1 MKKYFSIIRIFI
13 LSLTVFLTSCV
24 QDDVYST
31 PDLQGKCQD
40 LTPTKTI
47 AEVKAAFALAS
58 TNNVT
63 ITEDIII
70 EGYVS
75 SSDESGN
82 VYKTIYLQDAPENPT
97 QGLVVSVDAVSTYTS
112 YPQGSKVYIKLKG
125 LAFGKYGNVLQVGY
139 MNLDPVT
146 NTSEFG
152 RIPEKL
158 VKEHLVRSCAPKAK
172 IVPKVITLSQLGSTI
187 DPLIGALVQVNNAEF
202 PVNLLCNIYAPNG
215 TSVDRQIVDP
225 TRNTPAT
232 TRVVRNSGFA
242 SFAADQLPSGNGTFI
257 GILSRFNSTY
267 QFYINRVSDLNMK
280 GPRLD
285 GTTPSCSYNTEGKK
299 LISVSELKLLYTSG
313 NYTQITDNVYLKAQ
327 VTAND
332 KTGNLFK
339 YIYVEDKT
347 GGIRVNIDMTSLYAD
362 PRFFVGK
369 HLLINL
375 KNLYVGPVNGEV
387 QLGELFTNSSN
398 QTLVGRVAPS
408 NVYKYFFPT
417 TDFTEVVATEKTI
430 AGLTDGD
437 VGRWIKIK
445 DLQFINDDLGESYA
459 GASNTSRTLEDCS
472 GAKISLTTSSFAN
485 FASRQIDSGKGDLY
499 GVLTKY
505 NGKYE
510 VWITNPLGADFDGN
524 RCDGSPAP
532 VFESIFNEDFSGALT
547 NNWTAVSVLGT
558 DVWNIQQFGNPK
570 PCVVMS
576 GNGNEDWLISKPI
589 TLAGYKNYYLSFET
603 DGRASVQSDQLEV
616 YVTDNYTGSLDLKNW
631 TKLNPTLDSDMSK
644 FAPFVNSGKLDISN
658 FAGKNVVVAFKYT
671 STDTASATWELDNV
685 KVRGRK

>member
-24 QDDVYST
+24 QDDEYST
-31 PDLQGKCQD
+31 PDLQGKCQT

-47 AEVKAAFALAS
+47 AEVKTAYA
-58 TNNVT
+58 NNTAT
-63 ITEDIII
+63 ITDDIII

-112 YPQGSKVYIKLKG
+112 FPQGSKVYIKLKG
-125 LAFGKYGNVLQVGY
+125 LAFGRYGNVLQVGY
-139 MNLDPVT
+139 NNIDPIT
-146 NTSEFG
+146 NTPTFG

-158 VKEHLVRSCAPKAK
+158 VANHLVRSCASKVK
-172 IVPKVITLSQLGSTI
+172 IVPKVITLASLTNTSTV
-187 DPLIGALVQVNNAEF
+187 DPLIGALVQINNAEF
-202 PVNLLCNIYAPNG
+202 PVNLLCNVYAPNG
-215 TSVDRQIVDP
+215 TTVNRQLVDP
-225 TRNTPAT
+225 TKTTPENK
-232 TRVVRNSGFA
+232 RVVRNSGYA
-242 SFAADQLPSGNGTFI
+242 SFASDQLPSGNGTFI
-257 GILSRFNSTY
+257 GILSKFNSDY
-267 QFYINRVSDLNMK
+267 QFFINRVSDLNMK
-280 GPRLD
+280 GARLD
-285 GTTPSCSYNTEGKK
+285 GTTPSCTFNTEGKK

-430 AGLTDGD
+430 TNLTDGD

-445 DLQFINDDLGESYA
+445 DLQFINDDLGETYS
-459 GASNTSRTLEDCS
+459 GKRTLEDCS
-472 GAKISLTTSSFAN
+472 GKKIILNTSSFATFSGAQLDN
-485 FASRQIDSGKGDLY
+485 GKGDVY
-499 GVLTKY
+499 AILTK
-505 NGKYE
+505 NDTAYE
-510 VWITNPLGADFDGN
+510 LWITNRLGADLDGN

-558 DVWNIQQFGNPK
+558 AVWNIQQFGNPK

-616 YVTDNYTGSLDLKNW
+616 YVTDNYTGSLDPKNW

>member
-13 LSLTVFLTSCV
+13 LSLTVFVTSCV
-24 QDDVYST
+24 QDDEYST
-31 PDLQGKCQD
+31 PDLQGKCQT

-47 AEVKAAFALAS
+47 AEVKTAYA
-58 TNNVT
+58 NNTAT
-63 ITEDIII
+63 ITDDIII

-125 LAFGKYGNVLQVGY
+125 LAFGKYGSVLQVGY
-139 MNLDPVT
+139 NNLDPVT
-146 NTSEFG
+146 NTTTFG

-158 VKEHLVRSCAPKAK
+158 VGNHLVRSCAPKVK
-172 IVPKVITLSQLGSTI
+172 IVPKVITLSQLASTI

-202 PVNLLCNIYAPNG
+202 PINLLCNIYAPNG

-225 TRNTPAT
+225 TRNTPASS
-232 TRVVRNSGFA
+232 RVVRNSGYA

-257 GILSRFNSTY
+257 GILSKFNSTY

-285 GTTPSCSYNTEGKK
+285 GTTPSCTFNTTGKTMK
-299 LISVSELKLLYTSG
+299 TVAEVKAYFSG
-313 NYTQITDNVYLKAQ
+313 TLAQIPDNAYLKAQ

-347 GGIRVNIDMTSLYAD
+347 GGIRVNIDMASLYAD

-369 HLLINL
+369 QVLISL
-375 KNLYVGPVNGEV
+375 KDLYVGSVNTEV
-387 QLGELFTNSSN
+387 QLGGLFNGN
-398 QTLVGRVAPS
+398 VGRVLA
-408 NVYKYFFPT
+408 NDVYKHFFPT
-417 TDFTEVVATEKTI
+417 TDFTEVIATEKTI
-430 AGLTDGD
+430 AGLTDAD

-445 DLQFINDDLGESYA
+445 DLQFINDDLGETYA
-459 GASNTSRTLEDCS
+459 GASNTTRTLEDCS
-472 GAKISLTTSSFAN
+472 GSKLSLTTSSFAT

-558 DVWNIQQFGNPK
+558 AVWNIQQFGNPK

-603 DGRASVQSDQLEV
+603 DGRASVPSNPLEV
-616 YVTDNYTGSLDLKNW
+616 YVTDNYTGNYATTTW
-631 TKLNPTLDSDMSK
+631 TKLNPTLDPDMTK

-671 STDTASATWELDNV
+671 STATASATWELDNV

>member
-1 MKKYFSIIRIFI
+1 M
-13 LSLTVFLTSCV
+13 SLTVFLTSCV

-172 IVPKVITLSQLGSTI
+172 IVPKVITLSQLSSSI

-202 PVNLLCNIYAPNG
+202 PVNLLCNVYAPNG
-215 TSVDRQIVDP
+215 TSVDRRIVDP
-225 TRNTPAT
+225 TRPADAS
-232 TRVVRNSGFA
+232 TRVVRNSGYATFA
-242 SFAADQLPSGNGTFI
+242 SEQLPSGNGTFV
-257 GILSRFNSTY
+257 GVLSRYNSTY

-285 GTTPSCSYNTEGKK
+285 GTTPSCSFNTDGKSMK
-299 LISVSELKLLYTSG
+299 TVAEVKAYFSG
-313 NYTQITDNVYLKAQ
+313 TLAQIPDNAYLKAQ

-347 GGIRVNIDMTSLYAD
+347 GGIRVNIDMESLYAD

-369 HLLINL
+369 QVLINL
-375 KNLYVGPVNGEV
+375 KDLYVGSVNAEV
-387 QLGELFTNSSN
+387 QLGGLFNGN
-398 QTLVGRVAPS
+398 VGRVLA
-408 NVYKYFFPT
+408 NDVYKHFFPT

-430 AGLTDGD
+430 AGLTDAD

-445 DLQFINDDLGESYA
+445 DLQLVKEDLGHIFY
-459 GASNTSRTLEDCS
+459 GSRTLEDCS
-472 GAKISLTTSSFAN
+472 SNKINLYTESFAT
-485 FASRQIDSGKGDLY
+485 FANDIMDTGKGDVY
-499 GVLTKY
+499 GILKKY
-505 NGKYE
+505 NTTYE
-510 VWITNPLGADFDGN
+510 LIITNRLGLDLDGN
-524 RCDGSPAP
+524 RCDGTLSPS
-532 VFESIFNEDFSGALT
+532 FRDIFNDEFSNLS
-547 NNWTAVSVLGT
+547 NWTTVNGSGT
-558 DVWNIQQFGNPK
+558 QQWTTTNYGNPS
-570 PCVVMS
+570 PSAYIDGGRSANV
-576 GNGNEDWLISKPI
+576 DWLISKKI
-589 TLAGYKNYYLSFET
+589 TVPSDFSGVFMYFQT
-603 DGRASVQSDQLEV
+603 DGRYNSASGVPSLEV
-616 YVTDNYTGSLDLKNW
+616 YVTENYTGNVDTTVWTQKTARLDGD
-631 TKLNPTLDSDMSK
+631 LNSFGRFIGSSK
-644 FAPFVNSGKLDISN
+644 IDVTDFKGKDL
-658 FAGKNVVVAFKYT
+658 VVAFKYT
-671 STDTASATWELDNV
+671 SVDGASTTWELDNFSV
-685 KVRGRK
+685 KGMK

>member
-1 MKKYFSIIRIFI
+1 
-13 LSLTVFLTSCV
+13 
-24 QDDVYST
+24 
-31 PDLQGKCQD
+31 
-40 LTPTKTI
+40 
-47 AEVKAAFALAS
+47 
-58 TNNVT
+58 
-63 ITEDIII
+63 
-70 EGYVS
+70 
-75 SSDESGN
+75 
-82 VYKTIYLQDAPENPT
+82 
-97 QGLVVSVDAVSTYTS
+97 
-112 YPQGSKVYIKLKG
+112 
-125 LAFGKYGNVLQVGY
+125 
-139 MNLDPVT
+139 
-146 NTSEFG
+146 
-152 RIPEKL
+152 
-158 VKEHLVRSCAPKAK
+158 
-172 IVPKVITLSQLGSTI
+172 
-187 DPLIGALVQVNNAEF
+187 
-202 PVNLLCNIYAPNG
+202 
-215 TSVDRQIVDP
+215 
-225 TRNTPAT
+225 
-232 TRVVRNSGFA
+232 
-242 SFAADQLPSGNGTFI
+242 
-257 GILSRFNSTY
+257 
-267 QFYINRVSDLNMK
+267 
-280 GPRLD
+280 
-285 GTTPSCSYNTEGKK
+285 
-299 LISVSELKLLYTSG
+299 
-313 NYTQITDNVYLKAQ
+313 
-327 VTAND
+327 
-332 KTGNLFK
+332 
-339 YIYVEDKT
+339 
-347 GGIRVNIDMTSLYAD
+347 MTSLYAD

-430 AGLTDGD
+430 TNLTDGD

-547 NNWTAVSVLGT
+547 NNWTAVNVLGT
-558 DVWNIQQFGNPK
+558 AVWNIQQFGNPK

-616 YVTDNYTGSLDLKNW
+616 YVTDNYTGSLDPKNW

>member
-13 LSLTVFLTSCV
+13 LSLTVFVTSCV
-24 QDDVYST
+24 QDDEYST
-31 PDLQGKCQD
+31 PDLQGKCQT

-47 AEVKAAFALAS
+47 AEVKTAYA
-58 TNNVT
+58 NNTAT
-63 ITEDIII
+63 ITDDIII

-125 LAFGKYGNVLQVGY
+125 LAFGKYGSVLQVGY
-139 MNLDPVT
+139 NNLDPVT
-146 NTSEFG
+146 NTTTFG

-158 VKEHLVRSCAPKAK
+158 VGNHLVRSCAPKVK
-172 IVPKVITLSQLGSTI
+172 IVPKVITLSQLASTI

-202 PVNLLCNIYAPNG
+202 PINLLCNIYAPNG

-225 TRNTPAT
+225 TRNTPASS
-232 TRVVRNSGFA
+232 RVVRNSGYA

-257 GILSRFNSTY
+257 GILSKFNSTY

-285 GTTPSCSYNTEGKK
+285 GTTPSCTFNTTGKTMK
-299 LISVSELKLLYTSG
+299 TVAEVKAYFSG
-313 NYTQITDNVYLKAQ
+313 TLAQIPDNAYLKAQ

-347 GGIRVNIDMTSLYAD
+347 GGIRVNIDMASLYAD

-369 HLLINL
+369 QVLISL
-375 KNLYVGPVNGEV
+375 KDLYVGSVNTEV
-387 QLGELFTNSSN
+387 QLGGLFNGN
-398 QTLVGRVAPS
+398 VGRVLA
-408 NVYKYFFPT
+408 NDVYKHFFPT

-430 AGLTDGD
+430 AGLTDAD

-445 DLQFINDDLGESYA
+445 DLQFINDDLGETYA
-459 GASNTSRTLEDCS
+459 GASNTTRTLEDCS
-472 GAKISLTTSSFAN
+472 GSKLSLTTSSFAT

-547 NNWTAVSVLGT
+547 NNWTAVNVLGT
-558 DVWNIQQFGNPK
+558 AVWNIQQFGNPK

-603 DGRASVQSDQLEV
+603 DGRASVPSNPLEV
-616 YVTDNYTGSLDLKNW
+616 YVTDNYTGNYATTTW
-631 TKLNPTLDSDMSK
+631 TKLNPTLDPDMTK

-671 STDTASATWELDNV
+671 STATASATWELDNV

>member
-40 LTPTKTI
+40 LTSTKTI
-47 AEVKAAFALAS
+47 AEVKTAFA
-58 TNNVT
+58 NNTAT
-63 ITEDIII
+63 ITDDIII

-112 YPQGSKVYIKLKG
+112 FPQGSKVYIKLKG
-125 LAFGKYGNVLQVGY
+125 LAFGRYGNVLQVGY
-139 MNLDPVT
+139 NNIDPIT
-146 NTSEFG
+146 NTPTFG

-158 VKEHLVRSCAPKAK
+158 VANHLVRSCASKVK
-172 IVPKVITLSQLGSTI
+172 MVPKVITLASLTNTSTV
-187 DPLIGALVQVNNAEF
+187 DPLIGALVQINNAEF
-202 PVNLLCNIYAPNG
+202 PINLLCNIYAPNG
-215 TSVDRQIVDP
+215 TTVNRQIVDP
-225 TRNTPAT
+225 TMTTPINS
-232 TRVVRNSGFA
+232 RVVRNSGYA

-257 GILSRFNSTY
+257 GILSKFNSDY
-267 QFYINRVSDLNMK
+267 QFFINRVSDLNMK
-280 GPRLD
+280 GARLD
-285 GTTPSCSYNTEGKK
+285 GTTPSCTFNTTGKTMK
-299 LISVSELKLLYTSG
+299 TVAEVKAYFSG
-313 NYTQITDNVYLKAQ
+313 TLAQIPDNAYLKAQ

-347 GGIRVNIDMTSLYAD
+347 GGIRVNIDMASLYAD

-369 HLLINL
+369 QVLINL
-375 KNLYVGPVNGEV
+375 KDLYVGSVNTEV
-387 QLGELFTNSSN
+387 QLGGFFNGN
-398 QTLVGRVAPS
+398 VGRVLA
-408 NVYKYFFPT
+408 NDVYKHFFQT
-417 TDFTEVVATEKTI
+417 NDFTEVVATEKTI
-430 AGLTDGD
+430 TGLTDGD

-547 NNWTAVSVLGT
+547 NNWTAVNVLGT
-558 DVWNIQQFGNPK
+558 AVWNIQQFGNPK

-603 DGRASVQSDQLEV
+603 DGRASVPSNPLEV
-616 YVTDNYTGSLDLKNW
+616 YVTDNYTGNYATTTW
-631 TKLNPTLDSDMSK
+631 TKLNPILDSDLSK

-671 STDTASATWELDNV
+671 STATASATWELDNV

>member
-172 IVPKVITLSQLGSTI
+172 IVPKVITLSQLSSSI
-187 DPLIGALVQVNNAEF
+187 EPLIGALVQVNNAEF
-202 PVNLLCNIYAPNG
+202 PVNLLCNVYAPNG

-232 TRVVRNSGFA
+232 TRVVRNSGYATFA
-242 SFAADQLPSGNGTFI
+242 SDQLPSGNGTFI
-257 GILSRFNSTY
+257 GILSKFNSTY

-285 GTTPSCSYNTEGKK
+285 GTTPSCTFNTTGKTMK
-299 LISVSELKLLYTSG
+299 TVAEVKAYFSG
-313 NYTQITDNVYLKAQ
+313 TLAQIPDNAYLKAQ

-369 HLLINL
+369 HVLINL
-375 KNLYVGPVNGEV
+375 KDLYVGSVNGEV
-387 QLGELFTNSSN
+387 QLGGLFNGN
-398 QTLVGRVAPS
+398 VGRVLA
-408 NVYKYFFPT
+408 NDVYKHFFPT
-417 TDFTEVVATEKTI
+417 NDFTEVVATEKTI
-430 AGLTDGD
+430 AGLTDAD

-445 DLQFINDDLGESYA
+445 DLQFINDDLGETYS
-459 GASNTSRTLEDCS
+459 GKRTLEDCS
-472 GAKISLTTSSFAN
+472 GKKIILNTSSFAT
-485 FASRQIDSGKGDLY
+485 FSGAQLDTGKGDVY
-499 GVLTKY
+499 AILTK
-505 NGKYE
+505 NNTAYE
-510 VWITNPLGADFDGN
+510 LWITNRLGADLDGN
-524 RCDGSPAP
+524 RCDGTLPVFTTIFSDAFTNLSNWTIVNDVTGTRTWTTTTYGNPAP
-532 VFESIFNEDFSGALT
+532 SAYMDGGRAANV
-547 NNWTAVSVLGT
+547 
-558 DVWNIQQFGNPK
+558 
-570 PCVVMS
+570 
-576 GNGNEDWLISKPI
+576 DWLISKKIAIPTDYSTI
-589 TLAGYKNYYLSFET
+589 SFSFES
-603 DGRASVQSDQLEV
+603 DGRYNSDPNVPSLEV
-616 YVTDNYTGSLDLKNW
+616 YITDNYTGNVTTTTW
-631 TKLNPTLDSDMSK
+631 TKKTVNLDTDLNA
-644 FAPFVNSGKLDISN
+644 FAGFVSSGKVDVTS
-658 FAGKNVVVAFKYT
+658 FKGKDLVVAFKYT
-671 STDTASATWELDNV
+671 SVDGASTTWEIDNFSV
-685 KVRGRK
+685 KGVK

>member
-24 QDDVYST
+24 QDDEYST
-31 PDLQGKCQD
+31 PDLQGKCQT

-47 AEVKAAFALAS
+47 AEVKTAYANNAA
-58 TNNVT
+58 T
-63 ITEDIII
+63 ITDDIII

-82 VYKTIYLQDAPENPT
+82 VYKTIYLQNAPENPT

-125 LAFGKYGNVLQVGY
+125 LAFGKYGSVLQVGY
-139 MNLDPVT
+139 NNLDPVT
-146 NTSEFG
+146 NTTTFG
-152 RIPEKL
+152 RIPEKIL
-158 VKEHLVRSCAPKAK
+158 GNHLVRSCAPKVK
-172 IVPKVITLSQLGSTI
+172 IVPKVITLSQLASTI

-202 PVNLLCNIYAPNG
+202 PVNLLCNVYAPNG

-225 TRNTPAT
+225 TRNTPASS
-232 TRVVRNSGFA
+232 RVVRNSGYA

-257 GILSRFNSTY
+257 GILSKFNSTY

-313 NYTQITDNVYLKAQ
+313 NYTQITDNAYLKAQ

-347 GGIRVNIDMTSLYAD
+347 GGIRVNIDMASLYAD

-369 HLLINL
+369 QVLINL
-375 KNLYVGPVNGEV
+375 KDLYVGSVNTEV
-387 QLGELFTNSSN
+387 QLGGLFNGN
-398 QTLVGRVAPS
+398 VGRVLA
-408 NVYKYFFPT
+408 NDVYKHFFPT

-430 AGLTDGD
+430 AGLTDAD

-445 DLQFINDDLGESYA
+445 DLQLVKEDLGHIFY
-459 GASNTSRTLEDCS
+459 GSRTLEDCS
-472 GAKISLTTSSFAN
+472 SNKINLYTESFAT
-485 FASRQIDSGKGDLY
+485 FANDIMDTGKGDVY
-499 GVLTKY
+499 GILKKY
-505 NGKYE
+505 NTTYE
-510 VWITNPLGADFDGN
+510 LIITNRLGLDLDGN
-524 RCDGSPAP
+524 RCDGTLSPS
-532 VFESIFNEDFSGALT
+532 FRDIFNDEFSNLS
-547 NNWTAVSVLGT
+547 NWTTVNGSGT
-558 DVWNIQQFGNPK
+558 QQWTTTNYGNPS
-570 PCVVMS
+570 PSAYIDGGRSANV
-576 GNGNEDWLISKPI
+576 DWLISKKI
-589 TLAGYKNYYLSFET
+589 TVPSDFSGVFMYFQT
-603 DGRASVQSDQLEV
+603 DGRYNSASGVPSLEV
-616 YVTDNYTGSLDLKNW
+616 YVTENYTGNVDTTVWTRKTARLDGN
-631 TKLNPTLDSDMSK
+631 LNSFGVFIGSSK
-644 FAPFVNSGKLDISN
+644 IDVTDFKGKDL
-658 FAGKNVVVAFKYT
+658 VVAFKYT
-671 STDTASATWELDNV
+671 SVAGFSTTWELDNFSV
-685 KVRGRK
+685 KGMK

>member
-1 MKKYFSIIRIFI
+1 
-13 LSLTVFLTSCV
+13 
-24 QDDVYST
+24 
-31 PDLQGKCQD
+31 
-40 LTPTKTI
+40 
-47 AEVKAAFALAS
+47 
-58 TNNVT
+58 
-63 ITEDIII
+63 
-70 EGYVS
+70 
-75 SSDESGN
+75 
-82 VYKTIYLQDAPENPT
+82 
-97 QGLVVSVDAVSTYTS
+97 
-112 YPQGSKVYIKLKG
+112 
-125 LAFGKYGNVLQVGY
+125 
-139 MNLDPVT
+139 
-146 NTSEFG
+146 
-152 RIPEKL
+152 
-158 VKEHLVRSCAPKAK
+158 
-172 IVPKVITLSQLGSTI
+172 
-187 DPLIGALVQVNNAEF
+187 
-202 PVNLLCNIYAPNG
+202 
-215 TSVDRQIVDP
+215 RQIVDP
-225 TRNTPAT
+225 TMTTPINS
-232 TRVVRNSGFA
+232 RVVRNSGYA

-257 GILSRFNSTY
+257 GILSKFNSDY
-267 QFYINRVSDLNMK
+267 QFFINRVSDLNMK
-280 GPRLD
+280 GARLD
-285 GTTPSCSYNTEGKK
+285 GTTPSCTFNTTGKTMK
-299 LISVSELKLLYTSG
+299 TVAEVKAYFTGALA
-313 NYTQITDNVYLKAQ
+313 QIPDNAYLKAQ

-347 GGIRVNIDMTSLYAD
+347 GGIRVNIDMASLYAD

-369 HLLINL
+369 QVLINL
-375 KNLYVGPVNGEV
+375 KDLYVGSVKGEV
-387 QLGELFTNSSN
+387 QLGGLFSGN
-398 QTLVGRVAPS
+398 VGRVLA
-408 NVYKYFFPT
+408 NDVYKHFFPT

-445 DLQFINDDLGESYA
+445 DLQFINDDLGETYA
-459 GASNTSRTLEDCS
+459 GASNTTRTLEDCS
-472 GAKISLTTSSFAN
+472 GSKLSLTTSSFAT

-499 GVLTKY
+499 GVLTKA

-558 DVWNIQQFGNPK
+558 AVWNVQQFGNPK

-603 DGRASVQSDQLEV
+603 DGRASVPSNPLEV
-616 YVTDNYTGSLDLKNW
+616 YVTDNYTGNYATTTW
-631 TKLNPTLDSDMSK
+631 TKLNPTLDPDMTK

-671 STDTASATWELDNV
+671 STATASATWELDNV

>member
-139 MNLDPVT
+139 MNIDPVT

-172 IVPKVITLSQLGSTI
+172 IVPKVITLSQLSSSI

-202 PVNLLCNIYAPNG
+202 PVNLLCNVYAPNG
-215 TSVDRQIVDP
+215 ATVNRQLVDP
-225 TRNTPAT
+225 TKTTPENK
-232 TRVVRNSGFA
+232 RVVRNSGYA
-242 SFAADQLPSGNGTFI
+242 SFASDQLPSGNGTFI
-257 GILSRFNSTY
+257 GILSKFNSDY
-267 QFYINRVSDLNMK
+267 QFFINRVSDLNMK

-285 GTTPSCSYNTEGKK
+285 GSTPSCSFNTAGKTMK
-299 LISVSELKLLYTSG
+299 TVAEVKAYFSG
-313 NYTQITDNVYLKAQ
+313 TLAQIPDNAYLKAQ

-347 GGIRVNIDMTSLYAD
+347 GGIRVNIDMESLYAD

-369 HLLINL
+369 QVLINL
-375 KNLYVGPVNGEV
+375 KDLYVGSVNAEV
-387 QLGELFTNSSN
+387 QLGGLFNGN
-398 QTLVGRVAPS
+398 VGRVLA
-408 NVYKYFFPT
+408 NDVYKHFFPT
-417 TDFTEVVATEKTI
+417 NDFTEVVATEKTI
-430 AGLTDGD
+430 AGLTDAD

-445 DLQFINDDLGESYA
+445 DLQLVKEDLGHIFY
-459 GASNTSRTLEDCS
+459 GSRTLEDCS
-472 GAKISLTTSSFAN
+472 SNKINLYTESFAT
-485 FASRQIDSGKGDLY
+485 FANDIMDTGKGDVY
-499 GVLTKY
+499 GILKKY
-505 NGKYE
+505 NTTYE
-510 VWITNPLGADFDGN
+510 LIITNRLGLDLDGN
-524 RCDGSPAP
+524 RCDGTLSPS
-532 VFESIFNEDFSGALT
+532 FRDIFNDEFSNLS
-547 NNWTAVSVLGT
+547 NWTTVNGSGT
-558 DVWNIQQFGNPK
+558 QQWTTTNYGNPS
-570 PCVVMS
+570 PSAYIDGGRSANV
-576 GNGNEDWLISKPI
+576 DWLISKKI
-589 TLAGYKNYYLSFET
+589 TVPSDFSGVFMYFQT
-603 DGRASVQSDQLEV
+603 DGRYNSASGVPSLEV
-616 YVTDNYTGSLDLKNW
+616 YVTENYTGNVDTTVWTRKTARLDGN
-631 TKLNPTLDSDMSK
+631 LNSFGVFIGSSK
-644 FAPFVNSGKLDISN
+644 IDVTDFKGKDL
-658 FAGKNVVVAFKYT
+658 VVAFKYT
-671 STDTASATWELDNV
+671 SVAGFSTTWELDNFSV
-685 KVRGRK
+685 KGMK

>member
-24 QDDVYST
+24 QDDEYST
-31 PDLQGKCQD
+31 PDLQGKCQT

-47 AEVKAAFALAS
+47 AEVKTAYA
-58 TNNVT
+58 NNTAT
-63 ITEDIII
+63 ITDDIII

-125 LAFGKYGNVLQVGY
+125 LAFGKYGSVLQVGY
-139 MNLDPVT
+139 NNLDPVT
-146 NTSEFG
+146 NTTTFG

-158 VKEHLVRSCAPKAK
+158 VGNHLVRSCAPKVK
-172 IVPKVITLSQLGSTI
+172 IVPKVITLSQLASTI

-202 PVNLLCNIYAPNG
+202 PINLLCNIYAPNG

-225 TRNTPAT
+225 TRNTPASS
-232 TRVVRNSGFA
+232 RVVRNSGYA

-257 GILSRFNSTY
+257 GILSKFNSTY

-285 GTTPSCSYNTEGKK
+285 GTTPSCTFNTTGKTMK
-299 LISVSELKLLYTSG
+299 TVAEVKAYFSG
-313 NYTQITDNVYLKAQ
+313 TLAQIPDNAYLKAQ

-347 GGIRVNIDMTSLYAD
+347 GGIRVNIDMASLYAD

-369 HLLINL
+369 QVLISL
-375 KNLYVGPVNGEV
+375 KDLYVGSVNTEV
-387 QLGELFTNSSN
+387 QLGGLFNGN
-398 QTLVGRVAPS
+398 VGRVLA
-408 NVYKYFFPT
+408 NDVYKHFFPT

-430 AGLTDGD
+430 AGLTDAD

-445 DLQFINDDLGESYA
+445 DLQFINDDLGETYA
-459 GASNTSRTLEDCS
+459 GASNTTRTLEDCS
-472 GAKISLTTSSFAN
+472 GSKLSLTTSSFAT

-558 DVWNIQQFGNPK
+558 AVWNIQQFGNPK

-603 DGRASVQSDQLEV
+603 DGRASVPSNPLEV
-616 YVTDNYTGSLDLKNW
+616 YVTDNYTGNYATTTW
-631 TKLNPTLDSDMSK
+631 TKLNPTLDPDMTK

-671 STDTASATWELDNV
+671 STATASATWELDNV

>member
-13 LSLTVFLTSCV
+13 LSLTVFVTSCV
-24 QDDVYST
+24 QDDEYST
-31 PDLQGKCQD
+31 PDLQGKCQT

-47 AEVKAAFALAS
+47 AEVKTAYA
-58 TNNVT
+58 NNTAT
-63 ITEDIII
+63 ITDDIII

-125 LAFGKYGNVLQVGY
+125 LAFGKYGSVLQVGY
-139 MNLDPVT
+139 NNLDPVT
-146 NTSEFG
+146 NTTTFG

-158 VKEHLVRSCAPKAK
+158 VGNHLVRSCAPKVK
-172 IVPKVITLSQLGSTI
+172 IVPKVITLSQLATTI

-202 PVNLLCNIYAPNG
+202 PINLLCNIYAPNG

-225 TRNTPAT
+225 TRNTPASS
-232 TRVVRNSGFA
+232 RVVRNSGYA

-257 GILSRFNSTY
+257 GILSKFNSTY

-285 GTTPSCSYNTEGKK
+285 GTTPSCTFNTTGKTMK
-299 LISVSELKLLYTSG
+299 TVAEVKAYFSG
-313 NYTQITDNVYLKAQ
+313 TLAQIPDNAYLKAQ

-347 GGIRVNIDMTSLYAD
+347 GGIRVNIDMASLYAD

-369 HLLINL
+369 QVLISL
-375 KNLYVGPVNGEV
+375 KDLYVGSVNTEV
-387 QLGELFTNSSN
+387 QLGGLFNGN
-398 QTLVGRVAPS
+398 VGRVLA
-408 NVYKYFFPT
+408 NDVYKHFFPT

-430 AGLTDGD
+430 AGLTDAD

-445 DLQFINDDLGESYA
+445 DLQFINDDLGETYA
-459 GASNTSRTLEDCS
+459 GASNTTRTLEDCS
-472 GAKISLTTSSFAN
+472 GSKLSLTTSSFAT

-558 DVWNIQQFGNPK
+558 AVWNIQQFGNPK

-603 DGRASVQSDQLEV
+603 DGRASVPSNPLEV
-616 YVTDNYTGSLDLKNW
+616 YVTDNYTGNYATTTW
-631 TKLNPTLDSDMSK
+631 TKLNPTLDPDLSK

-671 STDTASATWELDNV
+671 STATASATWELDNV

>member
-24 QDDVYST
+24 QDDEYST
-31 PDLQGKCQD
+31 PDLQGKCQT

-47 AEVKAAFALAS
+47 AEVKTAYA
-58 TNNVT
+58 NNTAT
-63 ITEDIII
+63 ITDDIII

-112 YPQGSKVYIKLKG
+112 FPQGSKVYIKLKG
-125 LAFGKYGNVLQVGY
+125 LAFGRYGNVLQVGY
-139 MNLDPVT
+139 NNIDPIT
-146 NTSEFG
+146 NTPTFG

-158 VKEHLVRSCAPKAK
+158 VANHLVRSCASKVK
-172 IVPKVITLSQLGSTI
+172 IVPKVITLASLTNTSTV
-187 DPLIGALVQVNNAEF
+187 DPLIGALVQINNAEF
-202 PVNLLCNIYAPNG
+202 PINLLCNIYAPNG
-215 TSVDRQIVDP
+215 TTVNRQIVDP
-225 TRNTPAT
+225 TMTTPINS
-232 TRVVRNSGFA
+232 RVVRNSGYA

-257 GILSRFNSTY
+257 GILSKFNSDY
-267 QFYINRVSDLNMK
+267 QFFINRVSDLNMK
-280 GPRLD
+280 GARLD
-285 GTTPSCSYNTEGKK
+285 GTTPSCTFNTTGKTMK
-299 LISVSELKLLYTSG
+299 TVAEVKAYFTGALA
-313 NYTQITDNVYLKAQ
+313 QIPDNAYLKAQ

-347 GGIRVNIDMTSLYAD
+347 GGIRVNIDMASLYAD

-369 HLLINL
+369 QVLINL
-375 KNLYVGPVNGEV
+375 KDLYVGSVKGEV
-387 QLGELFTNSSN
+387 QLGGLFSGN
-398 QTLVGRVAPS
+398 VGRVLA
-408 NVYKYFFPT
+408 NDVYKHFFPT

-445 DLQFINDDLGESYA
+445 DLQFINDDLGETYA
-459 GASNTSRTLEDCS
+459 GASNTTRTLEDCS

-499 GVLTKY
+499 GVLTKA

-547 NNWTAVSVLGT
+547 NNWTAVNVLGT
-558 DVWNIQQFGNPK
+558 AVWNIQQFGNPK

-616 YVTDNYTGSLDLKNW
+616 YVTDNYTGSLDPKNW

>member
-47 AEVKAAFALAS
+47 AEVKAAFANIS
-58 TNNVT
+58 TT
-63 ITEDIII
+63 ITDDIII

-172 IVPKVITLSQLGSTI
+172 IVPKVITLSQLSSSI

-202 PVNLLCNIYAPNG
+202 PVNLLCNVYAPNG
-215 TSVDRQIVDP
+215 TTVNRQLVDP
-225 TRNTPAT
+225 TKTTPENK
-232 TRVVRNSGFA
+232 RVVRNSGYA
-242 SFAADQLPSGNGTFI
+242 SFASDQLPSGNGTFV
-257 GILSRFNSTY
+257 GILSKYSSDY
-267 QFYINRVSDLNMK
+267 QFFINRVSDLKMN

-285 GTTPSCSYNTEGKK
+285 GTTPSCSFNTAGKTMK
-299 LISVSELKLLYTSG
+299 TVAEVKAYFSG
-313 NYTQITDNVYLKAQ
+313 TLAQIPDNAYLKAQ

-347 GGIRVNIDMTSLYAD
+347 GGIRVNIDMESLYAD

-369 HLLINL
+369 QVLINL
-375 KNLYVGPVNGEV
+375 KDLYVGSVNTEV
-387 QLGELFTNSSN
+387 QLGGLFNGN
-398 QTLVGRVAPS
+398 VGRVLA
-408 NVYKYFFPT
+408 NDVYKHFFPT

-430 AGLTDGD
+430 AGLTDAD

-445 DLQFINDDLGESYA
+445 DLQLVKEDLGHIFY
-459 GASNTSRTLEDCS
+459 GSRTLEDCS
-472 GAKISLTTSSFAN
+472 SNKINLYTESFAT
-485 FASRQIDSGKGDLY
+485 FANDIMDTGKGDVY
-499 GVLTKY
+499 GILKKY
-505 NGKYE
+505 NTTYE
-510 VWITNPLGADFDGN
+510 LIITNRLGLDLDGN
-524 RCDGSPAP
+524 RCDGTLSPS
-532 VFESIFNEDFSGALT
+532 FRDIFNDEFSNLS
-547 NNWTAVSVLGT
+547 NWTTVNGSGT
-558 DVWNIQQFGNPK
+558 QQWTTTNYGNPS
-570 PCVVMS
+570 PSAYIDGGRSANV
-576 GNGNEDWLISKPI
+576 DWLISKKI
-589 TLAGYKNYYLSFET
+589 TVPSDFSGVFMYFQT
-603 DGRASVQSDQLEV
+603 DGRYNSASGVPSLEV
-616 YVTDNYTGSLDLKNW
+616 YVTENYTGNVDTTVWTQKTARLDGD
-631 TKLNPTLDSDMSK
+631 LNSFGGFIGSSK
-644 FAPFVNSGKLDISN
+644 IDVTDFKGKDL
-658 FAGKNVVVAFKYT
+658 VVAFKYT
-671 STDTASATWELDNV
+671 SVAGFSTTWELDNFSV
-685 KVRGRK
+685 KGMK

>member
-24 QDDVYST
+24 QDDEYST
-31 PDLQGKCQD
+31 PDLQGKCQT

-47 AEVKAAFALAS
+47 AEVKTAYA
-58 TNNVT
+58 NNTAT
-63 ITEDIII
+63 ITDDIII

-125 LAFGKYGNVLQVGY
+125 LAFGKYGSVLQVGY
-139 MNLDPVT
+139 NNLDPVT
-146 NTSEFG
+146 NTITFG

-158 VKEHLVRSCAPKAK
+158 VGNHLVRSCAPKVK

-202 PVNLLCNIYAPNG
+202 PINLLCNIYAPNG

-232 TRVVRNSGFA
+232 TRVVRNSGYA

-257 GILSRFNSTY
+257 GVLSRYNSTY

-285 GTTPSCSYNTEGKK
+285 GTTPSCTFNTTGKTMK
-299 LISVSELKLLYTSG
+299 TVAEVKAYFSG
-313 NYTQITDNVYLKAQ
+313 TLAQIPDNAYLKAQ

-347 GGIRVNIDMTSLYAD
+347 GGIRVNIDMESLYAD

-369 HLLINL
+369 QVLINL
-375 KNLYVGPVNGEV
+375 KDLYVGSVNAEV
-387 QLGELFTNSSN
+387 QLGGLFNGN
-398 QTLVGRVAPS
+398 VGRVLA
-408 NVYKYFFPT
+408 NDVYKHFFPT

-430 AGLTDGD
+430 AGLTDAD

-445 DLQFINDDLGESYA
+445 DLQLVKEDLGHIFY
-459 GASNTSRTLEDCS
+459 GSRTLEDCS
-472 GAKISLTTSSFAN
+472 SNKINLYTESFAT
-485 FASRQIDSGKGDLY
+485 FANDIMDTGKGDVY
-499 GVLTKY
+499 GILKKY
-505 NGKYE
+505 NTTYE
-510 VWITNPLGADFDGN
+510 LIITNRLGLDLDGN
-524 RCDGSPAP
+524 RCDGTLSPS
-532 VFESIFNEDFSGALT
+532 FRDIFNDEFSNLS
-547 NNWTAVSVLGT
+547 NWTTVNGSGT
-558 DVWNIQQFGNPK
+558 QQWTTTNYGNPS
-570 PCVVMS
+570 PSAYIDGGRSANV
-576 GNGNEDWLISKPI
+576 DWLISKKI
-589 TLAGYKNYYLSFET
+589 TVPSDFSGVFMYFQT
-603 DGRASVQSDQLEV
+603 DGRYNSASGVPSLEV
-616 YVTDNYTGSLDLKNW
+616 YVTENYTGNVDTTVWTRKTARLDGN
-631 TKLNPTLDSDMSK
+631 LNSFGVFIGSSK
-644 FAPFVNSGKLDISN
+644 IDVTDFKGKDL
-658 FAGKNVVVAFKYT
+658 VVAFKYT
-671 STDTASATWELDNV
+671 SVAGFSTTWELDNFSV
-685 KVRGRK
+685 KGMK

>member
-31 PDLQGKCQD
+31 PDLQGKCQN

-47 AEVKAAFALAS
+47 AEVKEAFALAS

-172 IVPKVITLSQLGSTI
+172 IVPKVITLSQLSSSI

-202 PVNLLCNIYAPNG
+202 PVNLLCNVYAPNG
-215 TSVDRQIVDP
+215 TSVDRRIVDP
-225 TRNTPAT
+225 TRPADAG
-232 TRVVRNSGFA
+232 TRVVRNSGYATFA
-242 SFAADQLPSGNGTFI
+242 SEQLPSGNGTFV
-257 GILSRFNSTY
+257 GVLSRYNSTY

-285 GTTPSCSYNTEGKK
+285 GTTPSCTFNTTGKTMK
-299 LISVSELKLLYTSG
+299 TVAEVKAYFSG
-313 NYTQITDNVYLKAQ
+313 TLAQIPDNAYLKAQ

-375 KNLYVGPVNGEV
+375 KDLYVGVVNGEV
-387 QLGELFTNSSN
+387 QLGGFYNGN
-398 QTLVGRVAPS
+398 VGRVPA
-408 NVYKYFFPT
+408 NDVYQHFFPT

-430 AGLTDGD
+430 TNLTDGD

-445 DLQFINDDLGESYA
+445 DLQLVKEDLGHIFY
-459 GASNTSRTLEDCS
+459 GSRTLEDCS
-472 GAKISLTTSSFAN
+472 SNKINLYTESFAT
-485 FASRQIDSGKGDLY
+485 FANDIMDTGKGDVY
-499 GVLTKY
+499 GILKKY
-505 NGKYE
+505 NTTYE
-510 VWITNPLGADFDGN
+510 LIITNRLGLDLDGN
-524 RCDGSPAP
+524 RCDGTLP
-532 VFESIFNEDFSGALT
+532 VFTTIFSDGFT
-547 NNWTAVSVLGT
+547 NLSNWTTVNGSGT
-558 DVWNIQQFGNPK
+558 QQWTTTNYGNPG
-570 PCVVMS
+570 PSAYIDGGRSANV
-576 GNGNEDWLISKPI
+576 DWLISKKI
-589 TLAGYKNYYLSFET
+589 TVPSDFSGVFMYFQT
-603 DGRASVQSDQLEV
+603 DGRYNSASGVPSLEV
-616 YVTDNYTGSLDLKNW
+616 YVTENYTGNVDTTVW
-631 TKLNPTLDSDMSK
+631 TKKTARLDGDLNSFGVFIGSSK
-644 FAPFVNSGKLDISN
+644 IDVTDFKGKDL
-658 FAGKNVVVAFKYT
+658 VVAFKYT
-671 STDTASATWELDNV
+671 SVAGFSTTWELDNFSV
-685 KVRGRK
+685 KGMK

>member
-40 LTPTKTI
+40 LTSTKTI
-47 AEVKAAFALAS
+47 AEVKTAFA
-58 TNNVT
+58 NNTAT
-63 ITEDIII
+63 ITDDIII

-112 YPQGSKVYIKLKG
+112 FPQGSKVYIKLKG
-125 LAFGKYGNVLQVGY
+125 LAFGRYGNVLQVGY
-139 MNLDPVT
+139 NNIDPIT
-146 NTSEFG
+146 NTPTFG

-158 VKEHLVRSCAPKAK
+158 VANHLVRSCASKVK
-172 IVPKVITLSQLGSTI
+172 MVPKVITLASLTNTSTV
-187 DPLIGALVQVNNAEF
+187 DPLIGALVQINNAEF
-202 PVNLLCNIYAPNG
+202 PINLLCNIYAPNG
-215 TSVDRQIVDP
+215 TTVNRQIVDP
-225 TRNTPAT
+225 TMTTPINS
-232 TRVVRNSGFA
+232 RVVRNSGYA

-257 GILSRFNSTY
+257 GILSKFNSDY
-267 QFYINRVSDLNMK
+267 QFFINRVSDLNMK
-280 GPRLD
+280 GARLD
-285 GTTPSCSYNTEGKK
+285 GTTPSCTFNTTGKTMK
-299 LISVSELKLLYTSG
+299 TVAEVKAYFSG
-313 NYTQITDNVYLKAQ
+313 TLAQIPDNAYLKAQ

-347 GGIRVNIDMTSLYAD
+347 GGIRVNIDMASLYAD

-369 HLLINL
+369 QVLINL
-375 KNLYVGPVNGEV
+375 KDLYVGSVNTEV
-387 QLGELFTNSSN
+387 QLGGFFNGN
-398 QTLVGRVAPS
+398 VGRVLA
-408 NVYKYFFPT
+408 NDVYKHFFQT
-417 TDFTEVVATEKTI
+417 NDFTEVVATEKTI
-430 AGLTDGD
+430 TGLTDGD

-499 GVLTKY
+499 GVLTKA

-547 NNWTAVSVLGT
+547 NNWTAVSVKGAQ
-558 DVWNIQQFGNPK
+558 VWNIQQFGNPK

-603 DGRASVQSDQLEV
+603 DGRASVPSNPLEV
-616 YVTDNYTGSLDLKNW
+616 YVTDNYTGSLDPKNW

>member
-24 QDDVYST
+24 QDDEYST
-31 PDLQGKCQD
+31 PDLQGKCQT

-47 AEVKAAFALAS
+47 AEVKTAYA
-58 TNNVT
+58 NNTAT
-63 ITEDIII
+63 ITDDIII

-125 LAFGKYGNVLQVGY
+125 LAFGKYGSVLQVGY
-139 MNLDPVT
+139 NNLDPVT
-146 NTSEFG
+146 NTITFG

-158 VKEHLVRSCAPKAK
+158 VGNHLVRSCAPKVK
-172 IVPKVITLSQLGSTI
+172 IVPKVITLASLTNTSTV
-187 DPLIGALVQVNNAEF
+187 DPLIGALVQINNAEF
-202 PVNLLCNIYAPNG
+202 PINLLCNIYAPNG
-215 TSVDRQIVDP
+215 TTVNRQIVDP
-225 TRNTPAT
+225 TMTTPINS
-232 TRVVRNSGFA
+232 RVVRNSGYA
-242 SFAADQLPSGNGTFI
+242 SFAADQLPSGNGTFV
-257 GILSRFNSTY
+257 GLLSKFNSDY
-267 QFYINRVSDLNMK
+267 QFFINRVSDLNMK

-285 GTTPSCSYNTEGKK
+285 GSTPSCSYNTEGKK

-430 AGLTDGD
+430 TNLTDGD

-499 GVLTKY
+499 GVLTKA

-547 NNWTAVSVLGT
+547 NNWTAVNVLGT
-558 DVWNIQQFGNPK
+558 AVWNIQQFGNPK

-616 YVTDNYTGSLDLKNW
+616 YVTDNYTGSLDPKNW
-631 TKLNPTLDSDMSK
+631 TKLNPILDSDMSK

-671 STDTASATWELDNV
+671 STATASATWELDNV

>member
-58 TNNVT
+58 SNNVT

-139 MNLDPVT
+139 MNIDPVT

-172 IVPKVITLSQLGSTI
+172 IVPKVITLSQLSSSI

-202 PVNLLCNIYAPNG
+202 PINLLCNVYAPNG
-215 TSVDRQIVDP
+215 TTVNRQLVDP
-225 TRNTPAT
+225 TKTTPENK
-232 TRVVRNSGFA
+232 RVVRNSGYA

-257 GILSRFNSTY
+257 GILSKFNSDY
-267 QFYINRVSDLNMK
+267 QFFINRVSDLNMK

-285 GTTPSCSYNTEGKK
+285 GSTPSCSFNTAGKTMK
-299 LISVSELKLLYTSG
+299 TVAEVKAYFSG
-313 NYTQITDNVYLKAQ
+313 TLAQIPDNAYLKAQ

-347 GGIRVNIDMTSLYAD
+347 GGIRVNIDMASLYAD

-375 KNLYVGPVNGEV
+375 KDLYVGAVNGEV
-387 QLGELFTNSSN
+387 QLGGLFNGN
-398 QTLVGRVAPS
+398 VGRVLA
-408 NVYKYFFPT
+408 NDVYKHFFPT
-417 TDFTEVVATEKTI
+417 TDFTDVVATEKTI
-430 AGLTDGD
+430 AGLTDAD

-445 DLQFINDDLGESYA
+445 NLQFINDDLGESYA

-499 GVLTKY
+499 GVLTKA

-524 RCDGSPAP
+524 RCDGSTPP
-532 VFESIFNEDFSGALT
+532 VFENIFNEDFSGALT

-558 DVWNIQQFGNPK
+558 AVWNIQQFGNPK

-576 GNGNEDWLISKPI
+576 GNDNEDWLISKPI

-603 DGRASVQSDQLEV
+603 DGRASVPSNPLEV
-616 YVTDNYTGSLDLKNW
+616 YVTDNYTGNYATTTW
-631 TKLNPTLDSDMSK
+631 TKLNPILDSDLSK

-671 STDTASATWELDNV
+671 STATASATWELDNV

>member
-47 AEVKAAFALAS
+47 AEVKTAFA
-58 TNNVT
+58 NNTAT
-63 ITEDIII
+63 ITDDIII

-112 YPQGSKVYIKLKG
+112 FPQGSKVYIKLKG
-125 LAFGKYGNVLQVGY
+125 LAFGRYGNVLQVGY
-139 MNLDPVT
+139 NNIDPIT
-146 NTSEFG
+146 NTPTFG

-158 VKEHLVRSCAPKAK
+158 VANHLVRSCASKVK
-172 IVPKVITLSQLGSTI
+172 MVPKVITLASLTNTSTV
-187 DPLIGALVQVNNAEF
+187 DPLIGALVQINNAEF
-202 PVNLLCNIYAPNG
+202 PINLLCNIYAPNG
-215 TSVDRQIVDP
+215 LTVNRQIVDP
-225 TRNTPAT
+225 TMTTPINS
-232 TRVVRNSGFA
+232 RVVRNSGYA

-257 GILSRFNSTY
+257 GILSKFNSDY
-267 QFYINRVSDLNMK
+267 QFFINRVSDLNMK

-285 GTTPSCSYNTEGKK
+285 GTTPSCTFNTTGKTMK
-299 LISVSELKLLYTSG
+299 TVAEVKAYFTGALA
-313 NYTQITDNVYLKAQ
+313 QIPDNAYLKAQ

-347 GGIRVNIDMTSLYAD
+347 GGIRVNIDMASLYAD

-369 HLLINL
+369 QVLINL
-375 KNLYVGPVNGEV
+375 KDLYVGSVNTEV
-387 QLGELFTNSSN
+387 QLGGFFNGN
-398 QTLVGRVAPS
+398 VGRVLA
-408 NVYKYFFPT
+408 NDVYKHFFQT
-417 TDFTEVVATEKTI
+417 NDFTEVVATEKTI
-430 AGLTDGD
+430 AGLTDAD

-445 DLQFINDDLGESYA
+445 NLQFINDDLGESYA
-459 GASNTSRTLEDCS
+459 GGSNTSRTLEDCS
-472 GAKISLTTSSFAN
+472 GAKISLTTSSFAK

-558 DVWNIQQFGNPK
+558 AVWNIQQFGNPK

-603 DGRASVQSDQLEV
+603 DGRGSDTSNPLEV
-616 YVTDNYTGSLDLKNW
+616 YVTDNYKGNYDNTTW
-631 TKLNPTLDSDMSK
+631 TKLNPILDSDLSK

-671 STDTASATWELDNV
+671 STATASATWELDNV

>member
-47 AEVKAAFALAS
+47 AEVKAAFDLAS

-63 ITEDIII
+63 ITDDIII

-97 QGLVVSVDAVSTYTS
+97 QGLVVSVDAVSAYTS

-172 IVPKVITLSQLGSTI
+172 IVPKVITLSQLSSSI

-202 PVNLLCNIYAPNG
+202 PVNLLCNVYAPNG
-215 TSVDRQIVDP
+215 TSVDRRIVDP
-225 TRNTPAT
+225 TRPADAS
-232 TRVVRNSGFA
+232 TRVVRNSGYATFA
-242 SFAADQLPSGNGTFI
+242 SEQLPAGNGTFV
-257 GILSRFNSTY
+257 GVLSRYNSTY

-285 GTTPSCSYNTEGKK
+285 GSTPSCSFSTEGKAMK
-299 LISVSELKLLYTSG
+299 TIAEVKAYFSG
-313 NYTQITDNVYLKAQ
+313 TLAQIPDNAYLKAQ

-347 GGIRVNIDMTSLYAD
+347 GGIRVNIDMASLYAD

-369 HLLINL
+369 QVLINL
-375 KNLYVGPVNGEV
+375 KDLYVGSVNKEV
-387 QLGELFTNSSN
+387 QLGGLFNGN
-398 QTLVGRVAPS
+398 VGRVLA
-408 NVYKYFFPT
+408 NDVYKHFFPT

-430 AGLTDGD
+430 AGLTDAD

-445 DLQFINDDLGESYA
+445 DLQLVKEDLGHIFY
-459 GASNTSRTLEDCS
+459 GSRTLEDCS
-472 GAKISLTTSSFAN
+472 SNKINLYTESFAT
-485 FASRQIDSGKGDLY
+485 FANDIMDTGKGDVY
-499 GVLTKY
+499 GILKKY
-505 NGKYE
+505 NTTYE
-510 VWITNPLGADFDGN
+510 LIITNRLGLDLDGN
-524 RCDGSPAP
+524 RCDGTLSPS
-532 VFESIFNEDFSGALT
+532 FRDIFNDEFSNLS
-547 NNWTAVSVLGT
+547 NWTTVNGSGT
-558 DVWNIQQFGNPK
+558 QQWTTTNYGNPS
-570 PCVVMS
+570 PSAYIDGGRSANV
-576 GNGNEDWLISKPI
+576 DWLISKKI
-589 TLAGYKNYYLSFET
+589 TVPSDFSGVFMYFQT
-603 DGRASVQSDQLEV
+603 DGRYNSASGVPSLEV
-616 YVTDNYTGSLDLKNW
+616 YVTENYTGNVDTTVWTRKTARLDGD
-631 TKLNPTLDSDMSK
+631 LNSFGRFIGSSK
-644 FAPFVNSGKLDISN
+644 IDVTDFKGKDL
-658 FAGKNVVVAFKYT
+658 VVAFKYT
-671 STDTASATWELDNV
+671 SVAGFSTTWELDNFSV
-685 KVRGRK
+685 KGMK

>member
-31 PDLQGKCQD
+31 PDLQGKCQT

-47 AEVKAAFALAS
+47 AEVKTAYA
-58 TNNVT
+58 NNSAT
-63 ITEDIII
+63 ITDDIII

-139 MNLDPVT
+139 MNVDPVT
-146 NTSEFG
+146 NKDTFG

-158 VKEHLVRSCAPKAK
+158 VGNHLVRSCAPKAK
-172 IVPKVITLSQLGSTI
+172 IVPKVITLSQLSSSI

-202 PVNLLCNIYAPNG
+202 PVNLLCNVYAPNG
-215 TSVDRQIVDP
+215 TTVNRQLVDP
-225 TRNTPAT
+225 TKTTPENK
-232 TRVVRNSGFA
+232 RVVRNSGYATFA
-242 SFAADQLPSGNGTFI
+242 SEQLPSGNGTFI
-257 GILSRFNSTY
+257 GILSRYNSTY

-285 GTTPSCSYNTEGKK
+285 GTTPSCTFNTTGKTMK
-299 LISVSELKLLYTSG
+299 TVAEVKAYFSG
-313 NYTQITDNVYLKAQ
+313 TLAQIPDNAYLKAQ

-347 GGIRVNIDMTSLYAD
+347 GGIRVNIDMASLYAD

-369 HLLINL
+369 QVLINL
-375 KNLYVGPVNGEV
+375 KDLYVGSVNAEV
-387 QLGELFTNSSN
+387 QLGGLFNGN
-398 QTLVGRVAPS
+398 VGRVLA
-408 NVYKYFFPT
+408 NDVYKHFFPT

-430 AGLTDGD
+430 AGLTDAD

-445 DLQFINDDLGESYA
+445 DLQLVKEDLGHIFY
-459 GASNTSRTLEDCS
+459 GSRTLEDCS
-472 GAKISLTTSSFAN
+472 SNKINLYTESFAT
-485 FASRQIDSGKGDLY
+485 FANDIMDTGKGDVY
-499 GVLTKY
+499 GILKKY
-505 NGKYE
+505 NTTYE
-510 VWITNPLGADFDGN
+510 LIITNRLGLDLDGN
-524 RCDGSPAP
+524 RCDGTLSPS
-532 VFESIFNEDFSGALT
+532 FRDIFNDEFSNLS
-547 NNWTAVSVLGT
+547 NWTTVNGSGT
-558 DVWNIQQFGNPK
+558 QQWTTTNYGNPS
-570 PCVVMS
+570 PSAYIDGGRSANV
-576 GNGNEDWLISKPI
+576 DWLISKKI
-589 TLAGYKNYYLSFET
+589 TVPSDFSGVFMYFQT
-603 DGRASVQSDQLEV
+603 DGRYNSASGVPSLEV
-616 YVTDNYTGSLDLKNW
+616 YVTENYTGNVDTTVWTQKTARLDGD
-631 TKLNPTLDSDMSK
+631 LNSFGVFIGSSK
-644 FAPFVNSGKLDISN
+644 IDVTDFKGKDL
-658 FAGKNVVVAFKYT
+658 VVAFKYT
-671 STDTASATWELDNV
+671 SVAGFSTTWELDNFSV
-685 KVRGRK
+685 KGMK

>member
-139 MNLDPVT
+139 MNVDPVT
-146 NTSEFG
+146 NKDTFG

-158 VKEHLVRSCAPKAK
+158 VGNHLVRSCAPKAK
-172 IVPKVITLSQLGSTI
+172 IVPKVITLSQLSSSI

-202 PVNLLCNIYAPNG
+202 PVNLLCNVYAPNG
-215 TSVDRQIVDP
+215 TSVDRRIVDP
-225 TRNTPAT
+225 TRPADAS
-232 TRVVRNSGFA
+232 TRVVRNSGYATFA
-242 SFAADQLPSGNGTFI
+242 SEQLPSGNGTFV
-257 GILSRFNSTY
+257 GVLSRYNSTY

-285 GTTPSCSYNTEGKK
+285 GSTPSCSFNTAGKTMK
-299 LISVSELKLLYTSG
+299 TVAEVKAYFSG
-313 NYTQITDNVYLKAQ
+313 TLAQIPDNAYLKAQ

-347 GGIRVNIDMTSLYAD
+347 GGIRVNIDMNSLYAD

-369 HLLINL
+369 YLIIRI
-375 KNLYVGPVNGEV
+375 K
-387 QLGELFTNSSN
+387 FT
-398 QTLVGRVAPS
+398 
-408 NVYKYFFPT
+408 
-417 TDFTEVVATEKTI
+417 
-430 AGLTDGD
+430 
-437 VGRWIKIK
+437 
-445 DLQFINDDLGESYA
+445 
-459 GASNTSRTLEDCS
+459 
-472 GAKISLTTSSFAN
+472 
-485 FASRQIDSGKGDLY
+485 
-499 GVLTKY
+499 
-505 NGKYE
+505 
-510 VWITNPLGADFDGN
+510 
-524 RCDGSPAP
+524 
-532 VFESIFNEDFSGALT
+532 
-547 NNWTAVSVLGT
+547 
-558 DVWNIQQFGNPK
+558 
-570 PCVVMS
+570 
-576 GNGNEDWLISKPI
+576 
-589 TLAGYKNYYLSFET
+589 
-603 DGRASVQSDQLEV
+603 
-616 YVTDNYTGSLDLKNW
+616 
-631 TKLNPTLDSDMSK
+631 
-644 FAPFVNSGKLDISN
+644 
-658 FAGKNVVVAFKYT
+658 
-671 STDTASATWELDNV
+671 
-685 KVRGRK
+685 

>member
-97 QGLVVSVDAVSTYTS
+97 QGLVVSVDAVSAYTS

-172 IVPKVITLSQLGSTI
+172 IVPKVITLSQLSSSI

-202 PVNLLCNIYAPNG
+202 PVNLLCNVYAPNG
-215 TSVDRQIVDP
+215 TTVNRQLVDP
-225 TRNTPAT
+225 TKTTPENK
-232 TRVVRNSGFA
+232 RVVRNSGYA
-242 SFAADQLPSGNGTFI
+242 SFASDQLPSGNGTFV
-257 GILSRFNSTY
+257 GILSKYSSDY
-267 QFYINRVSDLNMK
+267 QFFINRVSDLNMK
-280 GPRLD
+280 GARLD

-313 NYTQITDNVYLKAQ
+313 NYTQITDNVYLKA
-327 VTAND
+327 
-332 KTGNLFK
+332 K
-339 YIYVEDKT
+339 
-347 GGIRVNIDMTSLYAD
+347 
-362 PRFFVGK
+362 
-369 HLLINL
+369 
-375 KNLYVGPVNGEV
+375 
-387 QLGELFTNSSN
+387 
-398 QTLVGRVAPS
+398 
-408 NVYKYFFPT
+408 
-417 TDFTEVVATEKTI
+417 
-430 AGLTDGD
+430 
-437 VGRWIKIK
+437 
-445 DLQFINDDLGESYA
+445 
-459 GASNTSRTLEDCS
+459 
-472 GAKISLTTSSFAN
+472 
-485 FASRQIDSGKGDLY
+485 
-499 GVLTKY
+499 
-505 NGKYE
+505 
-510 VWITNPLGADFDGN
+510 
-524 RCDGSPAP
+524 
-532 VFESIFNEDFSGALT
+532 
-547 NNWTAVSVLGT
+547 
-558 DVWNIQQFGNPK
+558 
-570 PCVVMS
+570 
-576 GNGNEDWLISKPI
+576 
-589 TLAGYKNYYLSFET
+589 
-603 DGRASVQSDQLEV
+603 
-616 YVTDNYTGSLDLKNW
+616 
-631 TKLNPTLDSDMSK
+631 
-644 FAPFVNSGKLDISN
+644 
-658 FAGKNVVVAFKYT
+658 
-671 STDTASATWELDNV
+671 
-685 KVRGRK
+685 

>member
-47 AEVKAAFALAS
+47 AEVKTAFA
-58 TNNVT
+58 NNTAT
-63 ITEDIII
+63 ITDDIII

-112 YPQGSKVYIKLKG
+112 FPQGSKVYIKLKG
-125 LAFGKYGNVLQVGY
+125 LAFGRYGNVLQVGY
-139 MNLDPVT
+139 NNIDPIT
-146 NTSEFG
+146 NTSTFG

-158 VKEHLVRSCAPKAK
+158 VANHLVRSCASKVK
-172 IVPKVITLSQLGSTI
+172 IVPKVITLASLTNTSTV
-187 DPLIGALVQVNNAEF
+187 DPLIGALVQINNAEF
-202 PVNLLCNIYAPNG
+202 PINLLCNIYAPNG
-215 TSVDRQIVDP
+215 NTVNRQIVDP
-225 TRNTPAT
+225 TMTTPINS
-232 TRVVRNSGFA
+232 RVVRNSGYA

-257 GILSRFNSTY
+257 GILSKFNSDY
-267 QFYINRVSDLNMK
+267 QFFINRVSDLNMK
-280 GPRLD
+280 GARLD
-285 GTTPSCSYNTEGKK
+285 GTTPSCTFNTTGKTMK
-299 LISVSELKLLYTSG
+299 TVAEVKAYFTGALA
-313 NYTQITDNVYLKAQ
+313 QIPDNAYLKAQ

-347 GGIRVNIDMTSLYAD
+347 GGIRVNIDMASLYAD

-369 HLLINL
+369 QVLINL
-375 KNLYVGPVNGEV
+375 KDLYVGSVNTEV
-387 QLGELFTNSSN
+387 QLGGFFNGN
-398 QTLVGRVAPS
+398 VGRVLA
-408 NVYKYFFPT
+408 NDVYKHFFQT
-417 TDFTEVVATEKTI
+417 NDFTEVVATEKTI
-430 AGLTDGD
+430 TGLTDGD

-459 GASNTSRTLEDCS
+459 GGSNTSRTLEDCS
-472 GAKISLTTSSFAN
+472 GAKISLTTSSFAK

-558 DVWNIQQFGNPK
+558 AVWNIQQFGNPK

-603 DGRASVQSDQLEV
+603 DGRGSDTSNPLEV
-616 YVTDNYTGSLDLKNW
+616 YVTDNYKGNYDNTTW
-631 TKLNPTLDSDMSK
+631 TKLNPILDSDLSK

-671 STDTASATWELDNV
+671 STATASATWELDNV

>member
-47 AEVKAAFALAS
+47 AEVKTAFA
-58 TNNVT
+58 NNTAT
-63 ITEDIII
+63 ITDDIII

-112 YPQGSKVYIKLKG
+112 FPQGSKVYIKLKG
-125 LAFGKYGNVLQVGY
+125 LAFGRYGNVLQVGY
-139 MNLDPVT
+139 NNIDPIT
-146 NTSEFG
+146 NTPTFG

-158 VKEHLVRSCAPKAK
+158 VANHLVRSCASKVK
-172 IVPKVITLSQLGSTI
+172 MVPKVITLASLTNTSTV
-187 DPLIGALVQVNNAEF
+187 DPLIGALVQINNAEF
-202 PVNLLCNIYAPNG
+202 PINLLCNIYAPNG
-215 TSVDRQIVDP
+215 TTVNRQIVDP
-225 TRNTPAT
+225 TMTTPINS
-232 TRVVRNSGFA
+232 RVVRNSGYA

-257 GILSRFNSTY
+257 GILSKFNSDY
-267 QFYINRVSDLNMK
+267 QFFINRVSDLNMK
-280 GPRLD
+280 GARLD
-285 GTTPSCSYNTEGKK
+285 GTTPSCTFNTTGKTMK
-299 LISVSELKLLYTSG
+299 TVAEVKAYFSG
-313 NYTQITDNVYLKAQ
+313 TLAQIPDNAYLKAQ

-347 GGIRVNIDMTSLYAD
+347 GGIRVNIDMASLYAD

-369 HLLINL
+369 QVLINL
-375 KNLYVGPVNGEV
+375 KDLYVGSVNTEV
-387 QLGELFTNSSN
+387 QLGGFFNGN
-398 QTLVGRVAPS
+398 VGRVLP
-408 NVYKYFFPT
+408 NDVYKHFFPT
-417 TDFTEVVATEKTI
+417 NDFTEVVATEKTI
-430 AGLTDGD
+430 AGLTDAD

-445 DLQFINDDLGESYA
+445 NLQFINDDLGESYA

-499 GVLTKY
+499 GVLTKA

-547 NNWTAVSVLGT
+547 NNWTAVNVLGT
-558 DVWNIQQFGNPK
+558 AVWNIQQFGNPK

-603 DGRASVQSDQLEV
+603 DGRASVPSNPLEV
-616 YVTDNYTGSLDLKNW
+616 YVTDNYTGSLDPKTW
-631 TKLNPTLDSDMSK
+631 TKLNPILDPDLSK

-671 STDTASATWELDNV
+671 STATASATWELDNV

>member
-47 AEVKAAFALAS
+47 AEVKTAFA
-58 TNNVT
+58 NNTAT
-63 ITEDIII
+63 ITDDIII

-112 YPQGSKVYIKLKG
+112 FPQGSKVYIKLKG
-125 LAFGKYGNVLQVGY
+125 LAFGRYGNVLQVGY
-139 MNLDPVT
+139 NNIDPIT
-146 NTSEFG
+146 NTPTFG

-158 VKEHLVRSCAPKAK
+158 VANHLVRSCASKVK
-172 IVPKVITLSQLGSTI
+172 IVPKVITLASLTNTSTV
-187 DPLIGALVQVNNAEF
+187 DPLIGALVQINNAEF
-202 PVNLLCNIYAPNG
+202 PINLLCNIYAPNG
-215 TSVDRQIVDP
+215 NTVNRQIVDP
-225 TRNTPAT
+225 TMTTPINS
-232 TRVVRNSGFA
+232 RVVRNSGYA

-257 GILSRFNSTY
+257 GILSKFNSDY
-267 QFYINRVSDLNMK
+267 QFFINRVSDLNMK
-280 GPRLD
+280 GARLD
-285 GTTPSCSYNTEGKK
+285 GTTPSCTFNTTGKTMK
-299 LISVSELKLLYTSG
+299 TVAEVKAYFTGALA
-313 NYTQITDNVYLKAQ
+313 QIPDNAYLKAQ

-347 GGIRVNIDMTSLYAD
+347 GGIRVNIDMASLYAD

-369 HLLINL
+369 QVLINL
-375 KNLYVGPVNGEV
+375 KDLYVGSVNTEV
-387 QLGELFTNSSN
+387 QLGGFFNGN
-398 QTLVGRVAPS
+398 VGRVLA
-408 NVYKYFFPT
+408 NDVYKHFFQT
-417 TDFTEVVATEKTI
+417 NDFTEVVATEKTI
-430 AGLTDGD
+430 AGLTDAD

-459 GASNTSRTLEDCS
+459 GGSNTSRTLEDCS

-499 GVLTKY
+499 GVLTKA

-524 RCDGSPAP
+524 RCDGSPVP
-532 VFESIFNEDFSGALT
+532 VFENIFNEDFSGALT
-547 NNWTAVSVLGT
+547 NNWTAVSVLGAA
-558 DVWNIQQFGNPK
+558 VWNIQQFGNPK

-616 YVTDNYTGSLDLKNW
+616 YVTDNYTGSLDPKNW

-671 STDTASATWELDNV
+671 STATASATWELDNV

>member
-1 MKKYFSIIRIFI
+1 M
-13 LSLTVFLTSCV
+13 SLTVFLTSCV

-47 AEVKAAFALAS
+47 AEVKAAFA
-58 TNNVT
+58 NNTAT
-63 ITEDIII
+63 ITDDIII

-112 YPQGSKVYIKLKG
+112 FPQGSKVYIKLKG
-125 LAFGKYGNVLQVGY
+125 LAFGRYGNVLQVGY
-139 MNLDPVT
+139 NNIDPIT
-146 NTSEFG
+146 NTPTFG

-158 VKEHLVRSCAPKAK
+158 VANHLVRSCASKVK
-172 IVPKVITLSQLGSTI
+172 IVPKVITLASLTNTSTV
-187 DPLIGALVQVNNAEF
+187 DPLIGALVQINNAEF
-202 PVNLLCNIYAPNG
+202 PINLLCNIYAPNG
-215 TSVDRQIVDP
+215 ITVNRQIVDP
-225 TRNTPAT
+225 TMTTPINS
-232 TRVVRNSGFA
+232 RVVRNSGYA
-242 SFAADQLPSGNGTFI
+242 SFAADQLPSGNGTFV
-257 GILSRFNSTY
+257 GILSKFNSDY
-267 QFYINRVSDLNMK
+267 QFFINRVSDLNMK
-280 GPRLD
+280 GARLD
-285 GTTPSCSYNTEGKK
+285 GTTPSCTFNTTGKTMK
-299 LISVSELKLLYTSG
+299 TVAEVKAYFTGALA
-313 NYTQITDNVYLKAQ
+313 QIPDNAYLKAQ

-347 GGIRVNIDMTSLYAD
+347 GGIRVNIDMASLYAD

-369 HLLINL
+369 QVLINL
-375 KNLYVGPVNGEV
+375 KDLYVGSVKGEV
-387 QLGELFTNSSN
+387 QLGGLFSGN
-398 QTLVGRVAPS
+398 VGRVLA
-408 NVYKYFFPT
+408 NDVYKHFFPT

-558 DVWNIQQFGNPK
+558 AVWNIQQFGNPK

-603 DGRASVQSDQLEV
+603 DGRGSDTSNPLEV
-616 YVTDNYTGSLDLKNW
+616 YVTDNYKGNYDNTTW
-631 TKLNPTLDSDMSK
+631 TKLNPILDSDLSK

-671 STDTASATWELDNV
+671 STATASATWELDNV

>member
-47 AEVKAAFALAS
+47 AEVKTAFA
-58 TNNVT
+58 NNTAT
-63 ITEDIII
+63 ITDDIII

-125 LAFGKYGNVLQVGY
+125 LAFGRYGNVLQVGY
-139 MNLDPVT
+139 NNIDPIT
-146 NTSEFG
+146 NTPTFG

-158 VKEHLVRSCAPKAK
+158 VANHLVRSCASKVK
-172 IVPKVITLSQLGSTI
+172 IVPKVITLASLTNTSTV
-187 DPLIGALVQVNNAEF
+187 DPLIGALVQINNAEF
-202 PVNLLCNIYAPNG
+202 PINLLCNIYAPNG
-215 TSVDRQIVDP
+215 TTVNRQIVDP
-225 TRNTPAT
+225 TMTTPINS
-232 TRVVRNSGFA
+232 RVVRNSGYA

-257 GILSRFNSTY
+257 GILSKFNSDY
-267 QFYINRVSDLNMK
+267 QFFINRISDLNMK
-280 GPRLD
+280 GARLD
-285 GTTPSCSYNTEGKK
+285 GTTPSCTFNTTGKTMK
-299 LISVSELKLLYTSG
+299 TVAEVKAYFTGALA
-313 NYTQITDNVYLKAQ
+313 QIPDNAYLKAQ

-347 GGIRVNIDMTSLYAD
+347 GGIRVNIDMASLYAD

-369 HLLINL
+369 QVLINL
-375 KNLYVGPVNGEV
+375 KDLYVGSVNTEV
-387 QLGELFTNSSN
+387 QLGGFFNGN
-398 QTLVGRVAPS
+398 VGRVLA
-408 NVYKYFFPT
+408 NDVYKHFFQT
-417 TDFTEVVATEKTI
+417 NDFTEVVATEKTI
-430 AGLTDGD
+430 TGLADAD

-459 GASNTSRTLEDCS
+459 GGSNTSRTLEDCS

-547 NNWTAVSVLGT
+547 NNWTAVNVLGT
-558 DVWNIQQFGNPK
+558 AVWNIQQFGNPK

-603 DGRASVQSDQLEV
+603 DGRASVPSNPLEV
-616 YVTDNYTGSLDLKNW
+616 YVTDNYTGNYATTTW
-631 TKLNPTLDSDMSK
+631 TKLNPILDSDLSK

-671 STDTASATWELDNV
+671 STATASATWELDNV

>member
-1 MKKYFSIIRIFI
+1 M
-13 LSLTVFLTSCV
+13 
-24 QDDVYST
+24 
-31 PDLQGKCQD
+31 
-40 LTPTKTI
+40 PTKTI
-47 AEVKAAFALAS
+47 AEVKTAYA
-58 TNNVT
+58 NNTAT
-63 ITEDIII
+63 ITDDIII

-125 LAFGKYGNVLQVGY
+125 LAFGKYGGVLQVGY
-139 MNLDPVT
+139 NNLDPVT
-146 NTSEFG
+146 NTTTFG

-158 VKEHLVRSCAPKAK
+158 VGNHLVRSCDPKAK
-172 IVPKVITLSQLGSTI
+172 MVPKVITLSQLSSSI

-202 PVNLLCNIYAPNG
+202 PVNLLCNVYAPNG
-215 TSVDRQIVDP
+215 TSVDRRIVDP
-225 TRNTPAT
+225 TRPADAS
-232 TRVVRNSGFA
+232 TRVVRNSGYATFA
-242 SFAADQLPSGNGTFI
+242 SEQLPSGNGTFV
-257 GILSRFNSTY
+257 GVLSRYNSTY

-285 GTTPSCSYNTEGKK
+285 GTTPSCTFNTTGKTMK
-299 LISVSELKLLYTSG
+299 TVAEVKAYFTGALA
-313 NYTQITDNVYLKAQ
+313 QIPDNAYLKAQ

-347 GGIRVNIDMTSLYAD
+347 GGIRVNIDMASLYAD

-369 HLLINL
+369 QVLINL
-375 KNLYVGPVNGEV
+375 KDLYVGSVNGEV
-387 QLGELFTNSSN
+387 QLGGLFSGN
-398 QTLVGRVAPS
+398 VGRVLA
-408 NVYKYFFPT
+408 NDVYKHFFQT
-417 TDFTEVVATEKTI
+417 NDFTEVVATEKTI
-430 AGLTDGD
+430 TNLTDGD

-499 GVLTKY
+499 GVLTKA

-547 NNWTAVSVLGT
+547 NNWTAVNVLGT
-558 DVWNIQQFGNPK
+558 AVWNIQQFGNPK

-616 YVTDNYTGSLDLKNW
+616 YVTDNYTGSLDPKNW
-631 TKLNPTLDSDMSK
+631 TKLNPILDSDMTK
-644 FAPFVNSGKLDISN
+644 FAPFVSSGKLDISN

-671 STDTASATWELDNV
+671 STATASATWELDNV

>member
-47 AEVKAAFALAS
+47 AEVKTAFA
-58 TNNVT
+58 NNTAT
-63 ITEDIII
+63 ITDDIII

-112 YPQGSKVYIKLKG
+112 FPQGSKVYIKLKG
-125 LAFGKYGNVLQVGY
+125 LAFGRYGNVLQVGY
-139 MNLDPVT
+139 NNIDPIT
-146 NTSEFG
+146 NTPTFG

-158 VKEHLVRSCAPKAK
+158 VANHLVRSCASKVK
-172 IVPKVITLSQLGSTI
+172 IVPKVITLASLTNTSTV
-187 DPLIGALVQVNNAEF
+187 DPLIGALVQINNAEF
-202 PVNLLCNIYAPNG
+202 PINLLCNIYAPNG
-215 TSVDRQIVDP
+215 TTVNRQIVDP
-225 TRNTPAT
+225 TMTTPINS
-232 TRVVRNSGFA
+232 RVVRNSGYA

-257 GILSRFNSTY
+257 GILSKFNSDY
-267 QFYINRVSDLNMK
+267 QFFINRVSDLNMK
-280 GPRLD
+280 GARLD
-285 GTTPSCSYNTEGKK
+285 GTTPSCTFNTTGKTMK
-299 LISVSELKLLYTSG
+299 TVAEVKAYFTGVLA
-313 NYTQITDNVYLKAQ
+313 QIPDNAYLKAQ

-347 GGIRVNIDMTSLYAD
+347 GGIRVNIDMASLYAD

-369 HLLINL
+369 QVLINL
-375 KNLYVGPVNGEV
+375 KDLYVGSVNTEV
-387 QLGELFTNSSN
+387 QLGGFFNGN
-398 QTLVGRVAPS
+398 VGRVLA
-408 NVYKYFFPT
+408 NDVYKHFFPT

-430 AGLTDGD
+430 TGLTDGD

-499 GVLTKY
+499 GVLTKA

-547 NNWTAVSVLGT
+547 NNWTAVNVLGT
-558 DVWNIQQFGNPK
+558 AVWNIQQFGNPK

-603 DGRASVQSDQLEV
+603 DGRASVPSNPLEV
-616 YVTDNYTGSLDLKNW
+616 YVTDNYTGNYATTTW
-631 TKLNPTLDSDMSK
+631 TKLNPILDSDLSK

>member
-47 AEVKAAFALAS
+47 AEVKAAFDLAS

-63 ITEDIII
+63 ITDDIII

-97 QGLVVSVDAVSTYTS
+97 QGLVVSVDAVSAYTS

-172 IVPKVITLSQLGSTI
+172 IVPKVITLSQLSSSI

-202 PVNLLCNIYAPNG
+202 PINLLCNVYAPNG
-215 TSVDRQIVDP
+215 TTVNRQLVDP
-225 TRNTPAT
+225 TKTTPENK
-232 TRVVRNSGFA
+232 RVVRNSGYA

-257 GILSRFNSTY
+257 GILSKFNSDY
-267 QFYINRVSDLNMK
+267 QFFINRVSDLNMK
-280 GPRLD
+280 GARLD
-285 GTTPSCSYNTEGKK
+285 GSTPSCSFSTEGKTMK
-299 LISVSELKLLYTSG
+299 TVAEVKAYFSG
-313 NYTQITDNVYLKAQ
+313 TLAQIPDNAYLKAQ

-339 YIYVEDKT
+339 YIYIEDKT
-347 GGIRVNIDMTSLYAD
+347 GGIRVNIDMASLYAD

-369 HLLINL
+369 HVLINL
-375 KNLYVGPVNGEV
+375 KDLYVGSVKGEV
-387 QLGELFTNSSN
+387 QLGGLFSGN
-398 QTLVGRVAPS
+398 VGRVLA
-408 NVYKYFFPT
+408 NDVYKHFFPT

-430 AGLTDGD
+430 AGLTDAD

-459 GASNTSRTLEDCS
+459 GGSNTSRTLEDCS

-499 GVLTKY
+499 GVLTKA

-547 NNWTAVSVLGT
+547 NNWTAVNVLGT
-558 DVWNIQQFGNPK
+558 AVWNIQQFGNPK

-603 DGRASVQSDQLEV
+603 DGRASVPSNPLEV
-616 YVTDNYTGSLDLKNW
+616 YVTDNYTGNYATTTW
-631 TKLNPTLDSDMSK
+631 TKLNPILDSDLSK

-671 STDTASATWELDNV
+671 STATASATWELDNV